1 MPYRE
6 EEEMARMSFVEH
18 LTELRARIIK
28 ALLGLAAAFAI
39 SLTFTDPLWRFICKP
54 AAQALK
60 SLGYPTQLYVFDPM
74 DSFQVIWVK
83 LPVVWAIFL
92 GSPWVLY
99 QLWAFIAPALY
110 RHERRWAAPLIIGS
124 SGLFILGGVFA
135 YFVIFPYGLTFLLSI
150 AKSEFVIPQ
159 VPLDIYFQTFVNVVL
174 GVAVIFE
181 LPVLIF
187 LLTALGIVT
196 PGFLVRQSRY
206 AILAIFILAAVVTPS
221 TDVFN
226 LMLFATP
233 MCVLFYLGVL
243 ASYLLTL
250 RREGRPF
257 PWRPVVIV
265 AGGAAAAGG
274 AWWAARHF
282 RENRAGARRRP

>member
-1 MPYRE
+1 MTHRDDE
-6 EEEMARMSFVEH
+6 DMARMSFLEH

-28 ALLGLAAAFAI
+28 ALLGLVAAFAV
-39 SLTFTDPLWRFICKP
+39 SLTFTDPLWRFICRP
-54 AAQALK
+54 AAQALT
-60 SLGYPTQLYVFDPM
+60 SLGYPPQLYVFDPM
-74 DSFQVIWVK
+74 DSFQIIWVK
-83 LPVVWAIFL
+83 LPVVWALFL

-99 QLWAFIAPALY
+99 QLWAFLAPGLY
-110 RHERRWAAPLIIGS
+110 RHERRWAGPLIIGS

-150 AKSEFVIPQ
+150 AKTEFVIPQ

-181 LPVLIF
+181 LPVVVF
-187 LLTALGIVT
+187 LLTALGVVT

-226 LMLFATP
+226 LMLFAAP
-233 MCVLFYLGVL
+233 MCVLFYLGVF
-243 ASYLLTL
+243 AGYLLTL
-250 RREGRPF
+250 RREERPF
-257 PWRPVVIV
+257 PWRGAMLA
-265 AGGAAAAGG
+265 AGSAAAAGG
-274 AWWAARHF
+274 MWWAYSRY
-282 RENRAGARRRP
+282 GRRR

>member
-1 MPYRE
+1 MPPLFE
-6 EEEMARMSFVEH
+6 DEEMLRMSFAGH

-39 SLTFTDPLWRFICKP
+39 SLTFTDPLWRFICRP
-54 AAQALK
+54 AADALR
-60 SLGYPTQLYVFDPM
+60 SLGYPPQLYVFDPM

-99 QLWAFIAPALY
+99 QLWAFIAPGLY

-135 YFVIFPYGLTFLLSI
+135 YLVIFPYGLTFLLGI
-150 AKSEFVIPQ
+150 ARSEFVIPQ

-174 GVAVIFE
+174 GVAVVFE
-181 LPVLIF
+181 LPVLVF
-187 LLTALGIVT
+187 LLTVLGVVT
-196 PGFLVRQSRY
+196 PRFLVRQSRY

-221 TDVFN
+221 TDVVN
-226 LMLFATP
+226 LLLFAAP
-233 MCVLFYLGVL
+233 MCLLFYLGVF
-243 ASYLLTL
+243 AGYLFTL
-250 RREGRPF
+250 RRERRPF
-257 PWRPVVIV
+257 PWRPVSII

-274 AWWAARHF
+274 ATWAIVH
-282 RENRAGARRRP
+282 ARRRSR